1 MLREVTI
8 EKYGA
13 LETIYVH
20 IKDAGDKWLISHSRL
35 SASEPRVLGMEYDK
49 TLHPSV
55 GSCLAAYIGLC
66 KFYYSV

>member
-1 MLREVTI
+1 MI
-8 EKYGA
+8 ECVIKIYGE

-20 IKDAGDKWLISHSRL
+20 IKDAGDKWLISHSRW

-55 GSCLAAYIGLC
+55 GSCLTAYIGLC